1 MVPEKAE
8 SWGLGVGADPEC
20 VHYCLAWWPK
30 KEWDKSIV
38 AGGLWARG
46 VIWCV
51 RSSRWRTH
59 WIIL

>member
-30 KEWDKSIV
+30 KEWDKSIG

-51 RSSRWRTH
+51 RSSR
-59 WIIL
+59 